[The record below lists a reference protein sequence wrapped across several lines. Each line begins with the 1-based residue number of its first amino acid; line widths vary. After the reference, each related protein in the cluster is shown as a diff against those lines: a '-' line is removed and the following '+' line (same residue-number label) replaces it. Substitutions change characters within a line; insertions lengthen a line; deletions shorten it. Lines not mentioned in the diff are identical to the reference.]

1 MLGDFFTK
9 PLQGSVF
16 VNMHA
21 KILNLPCSNGAAA
34 RRNVLRTDKNIAIK
48 EAARNVKWARG
59 TAALARQPDNKG
71 ENSATRQGENS
82 AMQDSS

>member
-1 MLGDFFTK
+1 
-9 PLQGSVF
+9 
-16 VNMHA
+16 
-21 KILNLPCSNGAAA
+21 
-34 RRNVLRTDKNIAIK
+34 LRTDKNIAIK